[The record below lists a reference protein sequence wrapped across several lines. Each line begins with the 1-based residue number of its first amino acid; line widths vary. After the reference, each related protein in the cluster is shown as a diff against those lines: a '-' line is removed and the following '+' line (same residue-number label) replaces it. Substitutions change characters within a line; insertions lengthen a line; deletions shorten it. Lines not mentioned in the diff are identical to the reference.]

1 VKRISTIIFLLL
13 SAVVISAQE
22 PPQQDKNYTVNVDV
36 QLVQLPV
43 SVLDKGG
50 HPVGGLQKD
59 NFQVFEDGVIQEISF
74 FKHEDVPVSIGL
86 IIDNSGSMRNK
97 RERVNSAALTF
108 AKEGNPQD
116 ETFIVNFDD
125 AVYLEQDFTS
135 NIADLV
141 KSLSYLDTRGETAL
155 YDAVYLSAEHLN
167 DGTRDKKALLLIS
180 DGEDNASKY
189 SLDKVLAK
197 LRESKVT
204 VYGIG
209 LLEEGDQRGGV
220 FRKSPSIKARE
231 ALEKLTQTTGGRAYF
246 PKSVDEVG
254 ELCRQIAHDLRNHY
268 TLGYT
273 PSNKKLDGSWR
284 KITVRVN
291 PPKTVTAVTIRAKE
305 GYYAPKAQDINE
317 RQP

>member
-1 VKRISTIIFLLL
+1 VKRISAVILLFL
-13 SAVVISAQE
+13 SAVVTSAQE
-22 PPQQDKNYTVNVDV
+22 VPQQDKNYTVNVDV

-43 SVLDKGG
+43 SVLDKSG
-50 HPVGGLQKD
+50 HPVSGLQKD
-59 NFQVFEDGVIQEISF
+59 HFQVFEDGVIQEISF

-209 LLEEGDQRGGV
+209 LLEEADQRGGV

>member
-1 VKRISTIIFLLL
+1 
-13 SAVVISAQE
+13 
-22 PPQQDKNYTVNVDV
+22 
-36 QLVQLPV
+36 
-43 SVLDKGG
+43 
-50 HPVGGLQKD
+50 
-59 NFQVFEDGVIQEISF
+59 
-74 FKHEDVPVSIGL
+74 
-86 IIDNSGSMRNK
+86 M
-97 RERVNSAALTF
+97 TF
-108 AKEGNPQD
+108 AKESNPQD

-135 NIADLV
+135 NIDDLV
-141 KSLSYLDTRGETAL
+141 KSLSFLDSRGETAL
-155 YDAVYLSAEHLN
+155 YDAVYLSADHLN
-167 DGTRDKKALLLIS
+167 QGTKDKKALLLIS
-180 DGEDNASKY
+180 DGEDNTSKY

-197 LRESKVT
+197 LRASKAT

-209 LLEEGDQRGGV
+209 LLEESDQRRGM
-220 FRKSPSIKARE
+220 FRKSPTIKARE
-231 ALEKLTQTTGGRAYF
+231 ALEKLTETTGGRAYF

-291 PPKTVTAVTIRAKE
+291 PPKSVATVTVRAKE
-305 GYYAPKAQDINE
+305 GYYAPKAQGIDE